1 VHNLEKVQAAVAF
14 TGDQLTGYMFYTIE
28 DKTFKIQELLTMN
41 LDAKQCFTVVCQGP
55 SFCRRRMLQWGAP
68 VDDLTYLDFKQ
79 QEYTGSRLAPF
90 MMARCIDATTAL
102 QALTV
107 PEQMPD
113 GEVTLLLS
121 DKLIA
126 KNNYLAEADKV
137 SGGQLTMALTDA
149 AEDVTLDMGAFTQ
162 LYFGAFSATEL
173 AAAGKIKVAAPE
185 KLAFLDALFPKQSNY
200 INEYF

>member
-1 VHNLEKVQAAVAF
+1 
-14 TGDQLTGYMFYTIE
+14 
-28 DKTFKIQELLTMN
+28 
-41 LDAKQCFTVVCQGP
+41 
-55 SFCRRRMLQWGAP
+55 
-68 VDDLTYLDFKQ
+68 
-79 QEYTGSRLAPF
+79 
-90 MMARCIDATTAL
+90 MMARCIDAATAL

-126 KNNYLAEADKV
+126 LNNYLLKLTI

-149 AEDVTLDMGAFTQ
+149 AEDVTMGMGAFTQ

-173 AAAGKIKVAAPE
+173 AAAGRIKVRRRKNWRSWMLFSPSRE
-185 KLAFLDALFPKQSNY
+185 TILTNILSYFFGPLAGLATR
-200 INEYF
+200 